1 MDRARAA
8 DLLILVAF
16 VAVLTAPLPSVAR
29 GVTYLLALLVLCT
42 PPLWQAVRTERLAAC
57 AAVLLAYLVLT
68 SLWSDD
74 PDVLDA
80 LRLGVRALVL
90 CAFVVAYADCVR
102 RGDVLPRIGRWF
114 AVAGGIVAAAAT
126 ARFFLDTPPEGRL
139 HGLGGVHNSVTAA
152 QAYAVVTLV
161 ALDTAYRSEALRW
174 RFLGIGSALAAALA
188 VFLCGSRSAWLALP
202 VGLGVLLLAHRT
214 TAPLRFAGA
223 TVAGAVAIA
232 LLAFVLAA
240 NEYTR
245 DFLLPRADSFRL
257 GIWEAVLADVA
268 RHGPWFGRGILSPD
282 EVSVQGIGFRHAHSM
297 YLSVIFHGGL
307 VGAALLAATL
317 GGTAVVLVRRLGHAE
332 ARLAIALLAAA
343 AVFWLVD
350 GRQLVERVGVH
361 WWLFWLPVATAVG
374 LQATG
379 KREPL
384 PPDRQSLDKPAV

>member
-1 MDRARAA
+1 MDRARVA

-29 GVTYLLALLVLCT
+29 AVTYLLALLVLCT
-42 PPLWQAVRTERLAAC
+42 PSLWHAVRTDRLAAC
-57 AAVLLAYLVLT
+57 AGMLLAYLVLT
-68 SLWSDD
+68 SFWSDN

-80 LRLGVRALVL
+80 LRLGIRALVL

-114 AVAGGIVAAAAT
+114 AVVGGIVAAAAT

-139 HGLGGVHNSVTAA
+139 HGLGGVHNSLTAA

-161 ALDTAYRSEALRW
+161 ALDTAYRSKPLRW
-174 RFLGIGSALAAALA
+174 RVLGIASALAAALA
-188 VFLCGSRSAWLALP
+188 VLLCGSRSAWLALP
-202 VGLGVLLLAHRT
+202 VGLGVLLLAHRG

-232 LLAFVLAA
+232 LLAFALAA

-282 EVSVQGIGFRHAHSM
+282 EVSVQDIGFRHAHSM
-297 YLSVIFHGGL
+297 YLSVLYHGG
-307 VGAALLAATL
+307 VVAAALLAATL
-317 GGTAVVLVRRLGHAE
+317 GGTAVVLVRRLGYAE
-332 ARLAIALLAAA
+332 ARLAIALLAAG

-374 LQATG
+374 LATG
-379 KREPL
+379 KRKLL

>member
-29 GVTYLLALLVLCT
+29 GVTYLLAVLVLCT

-114 AVAGGIVAAAAT
+114 AVAGGIVAATAT

-374 LQATG
+374 LATRG
-379 KREPL
+379 RMRVAA
-384 PPDRQSLDKPAV
+384 PPTSS

>member
-1 MDRARAA
+1 MDRARVA

-29 GVTYLLALLVLCT
+29 AVTYLLALLVLCT
-42 PPLWQAVRTERLAAC
+42 PSLWHAVRTDRLAAC
-57 AAVLLAYLVLT
+57 AGMLLAYLVLT
-68 SLWSDD
+68 SLWSDN

-80 LRLGVRALVL
+80 LRLGIRALVL

-102 RGDVLPRIGRWF
+102 RGDVLPRLGRWF
-114 AVAGGIVAAAAT
+114 AVVGGIVAAAAT

-139 HGLGGVHNSVTAA
+139 HGLGGVHNSLTAA

-161 ALDTAYRSEALRW
+161 ALDTAYRSKPLRW
-174 RFLGIGSALAAALA
+174 RVLGIASALPAALA
-188 VFLCGSRSAWLALP
+188 VLLCGSRSAWLALP
-202 VGLGVLLLAHRT
+202 VGLGVLLLAHRG
-214 TAPLRFAGA
+214 TAPLRFAGVM
-223 TVAGAVAIA
+223 VAGAVAIA
-232 LLAFVLAA
+232 LLAFALAA

-257 GIWEAVLADVA
+257 GIWEAVLADVV

-297 YLSVIFHGGL
+297 YLSVLYHGG
-307 VGAALLAATL
+307 VVAAALLAATL

-332 ARLAIALLAAA
+332 ARLAIALLAAG

-374 LQATG
+374 LATHG
-379 KREPL
+379 RKRATEPL
-384 PPDRQSLDKPAV
+384 TPS